1 MLAWMTE
8 CASDA
13 YTSQIAAAIGE
24 LRWGIADRPAWT
36 AVPIAVGLAL
46 AGVVAV
52 SWQHSRARS
61 RWHAALDAYAERE
74 IIRQK
79 RRITL
84 KEMQPAPTA
93 SRISSGADDHG
104 EL

>member
-8 CASDA
+8 CVSGA
-13 YTSQIAAAIGE
+13 YTLQMVAAIGE
-24 LRWGIADRPAWT
+24 LRWGIAERPAWA

-46 AGVVAV
+46 VGVIAV

-61 RWHAALDAYAERE
+61 RWHTALDAYAERE

-84 KEMQPAPTA
+84 KEMQPAPA
-93 SRISSGADDHG
+93 QG
-104 EL
+104 ERNFSMKN